1 MTAITPSRLSALLAR
16 YEITPSRRLGQHF
29 LIDLN
34 LVKKVVKTARVGPG
48 DPVLEIGAGVG
59 NLTAVLAQTGARVVS
74 YEIDHRLAPVLAE
87 TLESYGPQVEMRME
101 DAMKVDWSEALDG
114 EGWVMV
120 SNLPYGVGTP
130 LLMEMI
136 QNVPAVVRF
145 VVMLQKEVVQRLLAG
160 PSSREYGLPS
170 VVAGLHTRARRV
182 FDLPPQV
189 FFPRPEVISSVV
201 ELERVPS
208 HPDAGLAIYLAARAF
223 GKRRK
228 MLRGSLESELA
239 AVEPMLSAAGISADR
254 RPESLSP
261 SDFLRLAT
269 VVRGWESHP

>member
-29 LIDLN
+29 LMDPN

-87 TLESYGPQVEMRME
+87 TLESYGQQVEIRME
-101 DAMKVDWSEALDG
+101 DAMKVDWKEALDG

-145 VVMLQKEVVQRLLAG
+145 VVMLQKEVVLRLLAR

-189 FFPRPEVISSVV
+189 FFPRPEVVSSVV

-208 HPDAGLAIYLAARAF
+208 HPDAGLAISLAARAF

>member
-29 LIDLN
+29 LIDPN

-87 TLESYGPQVEMRME
+87 TLESYGQQVEMRME
-101 DAMKVDWSEALDG
+101 DAMKVDWNEALDG

-145 VVMLQKEVVQRLLAG
+145 VVMLQKEVVLRLLAR

-189 FFPRPEVISSVV
+189 FFPRPEVVSSVV

-208 HPDAGLAIYLAARAF
+208 HPDAGLAISLAARAF

>member
-29 LIDLN
+29 LIDPN

-87 TLESYGPQVEMRME
+87 TLESYGQQVEMRME
-101 DAMKVDWSEALDG
+101 DAMKVDWKEALDG

-145 VVMLQKEVVQRLLAG
+145 VVMLQKEVVLRLLAR

-189 FFPRPEVISSVV
+189 FFPRPEVVSSVV

-208 HPDAGLAIYLAARAF
+208 HPDAGLAISLAARAF